1 MTWFYL
7 ALIRN
12 GEKNRRKRRGSGQIT
27 STKSWLWQHLSALC
41 VHLNG
46 KPISESQNLS
56 NLKGL
61 FATRV
66 FNVEVL
72 TEFLTIF
79 PTVAEVSLIH
89 PRWLQP
95 FFPSPNGTSKR

>member
-12 GEKNRRKRRGSGQIT
+12 GKKKNVANAEDLDKLPVPNHGFGNIYQLYVSIWMGNQ
-27 STKSWLWQHLSALC
+27 
-41 VHLNG
+41 
-46 KPISESQNLS
+46 SQNLS

-66 FNVEVL
+66 FNVEVP

-79 PTVAEVSLIH
+79 STVAEVSLIH

-95 FFPSPNGTSKR
+95 LGKS